1 MGMIEN
7 LRKIADTIVYFFTI
21 IIVLYGLTKGFEFT
35 ELVMNVVYFT
45 VLFGSMTLK
54 LISKE

>member
-1 MGMIEN
+1 MIEN